1 MLWHSWRRRICAR
14 IEAVPADIPTPAALW
29 RLLHDGDPPPRG
41 ATWAD
46 TLVGATASRL
56 VEAIGR
62 TREPGP
68 GEVAIWNV
76 RWLTNPRTE
85 KAKGKRAQLLRL
97 TDRGAVA
104 MIQETHWDGEAA
116 ATWGSG
122 ILPHVEVVRSL
133 ACAGP
138 QGGAPRRSRH
148 PLPRACPRRGAP

>member
-1 MLWHSWRRRICAR
+1 M
-14 IEAVPADIPTPAALW
+14 
-29 RLLHDGDPPPRG
+29 
-41 ATWAD
+41 
-46 TLVGATASRL
+46 
-56 VEAIGR
+56 
-62 TREPGP
+62 
-68 GEVAIWNV
+68 AIWNV

-138 QGGAPRRSRH
+138 QGGLQGGVAILCPGPARVEARRELVPGCAVEATITGLPGASAVTYISLYLPPRRQ
-148 PLPRACPRRGAP
+148 AEVITE